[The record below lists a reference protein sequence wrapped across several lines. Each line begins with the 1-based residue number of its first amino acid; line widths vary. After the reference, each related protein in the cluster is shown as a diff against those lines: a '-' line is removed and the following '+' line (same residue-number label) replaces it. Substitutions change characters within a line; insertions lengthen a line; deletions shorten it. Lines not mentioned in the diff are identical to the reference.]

1 MQAANLTAKVY
12 KKIRKEIL
20 RGTYKPGESL
30 TELALTK
37 ALEVSRTPVR
47 EALRQLEMEG
57 LVQMRPNRGAIVIG
71 INGED
76 IEDIYEIRSMVEG
89 RAAEMAAL
97 AGDELAL
104 RQLSEIVD
112 LTEFYVIRKKF
123 DRLMELDDRFH
134 RSIYEMTGRRMYQ
147 RILAD
152 LHAYAEHMRERSM
165 KEPGRAEKM
174 VAEHRAI
181 LEAIT
186 SGDSHEAR
194 ALMVQHIQRSAEN
207 MEKNHLLDIEDWRK
221 SK

>member
-20 RGTYKPGESL
+20 RGTYKPGQSL

-37 ALEVSRTPVR
+37 SMEVSRTPVR

-57 LVQMRPNRGAIVIG
+57 LVELRPNRGAVVIG
-71 INGED
+71 INGQD

-97 AGDELAL
+97 ADNEVGV

-123 DRLMELDDRFH
+123 H
-134 RSIYEMTGRRMYQ
+134 RSIYEMTGSRMYQ

-152 LHAYAEHMRERSM
+152 LHAYAEHVRERSM

-181 LEAIT
+181 LEAIS

-194 ALMVQHIQRSAEN
+194 NLMVQHIQRCTEN
-207 MEKNHLLDIEDWRK
+207 MEKNHILDIDERRK